1 MSNKKAWNP
10 VWSWWVRCGERLMLG
25 LGLEA
30 VLEEDGSLRGGAERA
45 GVASARAGLRSGQ
58 AVVGALRGSGLR
70 LPLEAW
76 SLLEAGEHT
85 GRLGEA
91 MREVGH
97 MLEARQARRRELTGQ
112 LWYPLMVGCAGLGV
126 MGLILLWVVPEMR
139 EMSGAMGLGDKLPW
153 LTEHIGR
160 LYGLILAAGLGL
172 VLAVAGGLA
181 GLRWLG
187 RRSARWGLVEE
198 RLLGAV
204 PLVGGLRRRV
214 REARLLRQLG
224 TLLGGGTTLPRALEM
239 VAEAVPN
246 RWEAEELRLFRSRLL
261 MGAGFADGLAG
272 CALIAPEDAVLL
284 RTGQEGGRLETYME
298 RIAADLEQQVNWSI
312 RQATRLMEPLF
323 LLGLSG
329 AIGGL
334 VLAYLLPMIQML
346 EQAGGF

>member
-1 MSNKKAWNP
+1 MSHKKVWAP
-10 VWSWWVRCGERLMLG
+10 GWSWWVRGGERLMLG
-25 LGLEA
+25 LGLES
-30 VLEEDGSLRGGAERA
+30 VLEEAGSLRGRAELAGAES
-45 GVASARAGLRSGQ
+45 VLAGLRAGQ
-58 AVVGALRGSGLR
+58 AVVAALRGSGLR

-91 MREVGH
+91 MREVGR

-139 EMSGAMGLGDKLPW
+139 EMSSAMGLGDKLPW

-160 LYGLILAAGLGL
+160 LYGLILAAGLA
-172 VLAVAGGLA
+172 LALALGGGLA
-181 GLRWLG
+181 GLSWLG
-187 RRSARWGLVEE
+187 RGSARWGLAEE

-204 PLVGGLRRRV
+204 PVAGGLRRRV

-239 VAEAVPN
+239 VAEAVPS

-261 MGAGFADGLAG
+261 MGAGFADALAG
-272 CALIAPEDAVLL
+272 CALISPEDALL
-284 RTGQEGGRLETYME
+284 LLTGQEGGRLETYME
-298 RIAADLEQQVNWSI
+298 RIAADLEQQVTWRI
-312 RQATRLMEPLF
+312 RHATRLLEPLF

-334 VLAYLLPMIQML
+334 VLAYLLPMIRLL